1 MALKTVCV
9 LMGALTSVVP
19 LAAAAAAAPDFPTR
33 PIRLILPVGPGGGQD
48 TTARAMNQKLT
59 EELGQSVIIDPRP
72 GGGGNIAALTA
83 ARATPDGYTLLN
95 ISTTA
100 VTTPLV
106 YEAPYDLQRDF
117 AAVTQLV
124 SNPYLLVAAPSL
136 PVKSVGE
143 LITYAKAN
151 PEKVAFASA
160 GSGSLTHL
168 GLEIL
173 KLQTGIRMTHVP
185 YKGMGPTG
193 PDLMSGRVHLG
204 LWSIVSAQPH
214 VRSGR
219 LKALAVSGAQR
230 AKAAPEVP
238 TIAES
243 GVPGFAVTQW
253 YGVVAPVRTPDRK
266 STRLNSSMSASIR
279 DPEVAARVAHDGAE
293 PVGSSPQQFAAH
305 LKAEQAKWAQ
315 IVRQT
320 GIRDQ
325 VREAR

>member
-19 LAAAAAAAPDFPTR
+19 LAAGAASAPDFPTR

-59 EELGQSVIIDPRP
+59 EALGQSVIIDPRP
-72 GGGGNIAALTA
+72 GGGGNIAALLA
-83 ARATPDGYTLLN
+83 SRATPDGHTLLN

-117 AAVTQLV
+117 TAVSQLV
-124 SNPYLLVAAPSL
+124 SNPYLLVATPTL
-136 PVKSVGE
+136 PAKSVGE
-143 LITYAKAN
+143 LIAYAKAN
-151 PEKVAFASA
+151 PDKLAFASA

-173 KLQTGIRMTHVP
+173 KIQTGITMTHVP
-185 YKGMGPTG
+185 YKGMGPTA

-214 VRSGR
+214 VRAGR
-219 LKALAVSGAQR
+219 LKALAVSSTQR
-230 AKAAPEVP
+230 ARAAPEVP

-253 YGVVAPVRTPDRK
+253 YGVIAPARTPRPIVDRLG
-266 STRLNSSMSASIR
+266 RAMSASIK

-293 PVGSSPQQFAAH
+293 PVGSSPPEFTAH
-305 LKAEQAKWAQ
+305 LKAEHAKWAR
-315 IVRQT
+315 IVQQT
-320 GIRDQ
+320 GIRNQ
-325 VREAR
+325 VQEAR

>member
-1 MALKTVCV
+1 MALKTVFA
-9 LMGALTSVVP
+9 LLSALTGVVP
-19 LAAAAAAAPDFPTR
+19 AAAGAASAPDFPTR
-33 PIRLILPVGPGGGQD
+33 PIRLILPVGPGGGQE
-48 TTARAMNQKLT
+48 TTARAMNQKLI

-72 GGGGNIAALTA
+72 GGGGNIAAQLA
-83 ARATPDGYTLLN
+83 SRASPDGYTLLN

-106 YEAPYDLQRDF
+106 YEALYDLQRDF
-117 AAVTQLV
+117 TAVTQLV
-124 SNPYLLVAAPSL
+124 SNPYLLVATPSL
-136 PVKSVGE
+136 PVKTVGE
-143 LITYAKAN
+143 LIAYAKAN
-151 PEKVAFASA
+151 PDKLAFASA

-173 KLQTGIRMTHVP
+173 KIQTGINMTHVP

-204 LWSIVSAQPH
+204 LWSIVSAGPH
-214 VRSGR
+214 VRAGR
-219 LKALAVSGAQR
+219 LKALAVSSAQR

-253 YGVVAPVRTPDRK
+253 YGVIAPARTPRPIVNRLSRAM
-266 STRLNSSMSASIR
+266 STSIR

-293 PVGSSPQQFAAH
+293 PIGSSPQEFTAH
-305 LKAEQAKWAQ
+305 LKAEHAKWAR
-315 IVRQT
+315 IVQQT

-325 VREAR
+325 VQKAR